1 MTKHAQSERRRQAA
15 LTDLYRWLI
24 VCVGA
29 LAVLHAAWHVRPERL
44 DLGLVVLVVLA
55 ALTSLHLAIPVP
67 RFDTNI
73 TVSDTFIFL
82 ALLLYGEEPAV
93 LLGAAEGIFAGL
105 RASKSKR
112 PVTILF
118 NAAAV
123 ACAVAATGH
132 ALRAIFGEPVNL
144 PNERWP
150 VMATAIGTMALVQ
163 YATHTW
169 LVAIGLAIKT
179 KQPIWRA
186 WHRNYLWSS
195 ITYFVGAATA
205 GAIVWLN
212 ATVGLYALAVA
223 LPTIVILYFTYAN
236 YLEDIR
242 ATAAQAE
249 LAERRRAEQAEQHVR
264 ELSRYI
270 AELEQTT
277 RALEESREHFRYV
290 AFHDV
295 LTGLPNRALF
305 AEHVQLAIERAR
317 RHADQTFA
325 VLFIDLDRFKYIN
338 DCLGHAVGDK
348 LLVATARRL
357 ESCVRQVDTVAR
369 FGGDEFAI
377 LLDRLTS
384 ANEAVG
390 VAERIQEALSV
401 PFQLDRYEAFV
412 TASIGI
418 AFGRDGEYVAPDEII
433 RDADIAMYRAKES
446 GRARYELFDKEMHS
460 RAVSRL
466 RLENDLRRALAKQEF
481 CLHYQPIINL
491 HTGKLAGFEAL
502 ARWQHPERGLVS
514 PVEFI
519 PVAEETGLIV
529 PIGRWMMQEAC
540 HQMSAWHRQSPG
552 NRHLTLSVNLSGKQL
567 AQPDLTDQIEAILNE
582 AGLPARALKL
592 EITET
597 VVMENAESAT
607 AAFDRLRKMGVRL
620 SIDDFGTGYS
630 SLGYLHRFPF
640 DTLKIDR
647 SFIGSI
653 GQSDENLEIVHTI
666 TKLAHNLGMDVVAE
680 GVERA
685 EQVAVLRSLSCHYG
699 QGFFF
704 SKPLDSDA
712 ATQFIELASSDERK
726 PFVPLP
732 PASEDADGVD
742 VPFIM

>member
-1 MTKHAQSERRRQAA
+1 MF
-15 LTDLYRWLI
+15 D
-24 VCVGA
+24 
-29 LAVLHAAWHVRPERL
+29 AAWHLQPGRFDP
-44 DLGLVVLVVLA
+44 GLLVLAALA
-55 ALTSLHLAIPVP
+55 ALTSLYLAIPVP

-82 ALLLYGEEPAV
+82 ALLLYGKESAV
-93 LLGAAEGIFAGL
+93 LLGAVEGIFAGL

-123 ACAVAATGH
+123 ACSVWMTGH
-132 ALRAIFGEPVNL
+132 AMRAAFGEPVDLLN
-144 PNERWP
+144 RSWS
-150 VMATAIGTMALVQ
+150 VVVTAVSAMALVQ

-179 KQPIWRA
+179 GQSLWQAWR
-186 WHRNYLWSS
+186 RNYLWSS

-205 GAIVWLN
+205 SAIVWLN

-264 ELSRYI
+264 ELNRYI

-295 LTGLPNRALF
+295 LTGLANRALF
-305 AEHVQLAIERAR
+305 AEHVRLAIERAR

-325 VLFIDLDRFKYIN
+325 ILFLDLDRFKYIN
-338 DCLGHAVGDK
+338 DCLGHAIGDK
-348 LLVATARRL
+348 LLIATARRL

-377 LLDRLTS
+377 LLDRVTD
-384 ANEAVG
+384 ANEAVR

-401 PFQLDRYEAFV
+401 PFQLDRHEAFV

-418 AFGRDGEYVAPDEII
+418 AFGRNGEYIEPDEII
-433 RDADIAMYRAKES
+433 RDADIAMYRAKEG

-466 RLENDLRRALAKQEF
+466 RLENDLRRALAKREF

-491 HTGKLAGFEAL
+491 QTGRLAGFEAL

-519 PVAEETGLIV
+519 PVAEETGLIIH
-529 PIGRWMMQEAC
+529 IGRWMMQEAC
-540 HQMSAWHRQSPG
+540 RQMDAWHRQSPV
-552 NRHLTLSVNLSGKQL
+552 NRQLTLSVNLSGKQL
-567 AQPDLTDQIEAILNE
+567 TQADLLDQIEAILNE
-582 AGLPARALKL
+582 TGLSARALRL

-597 VVMENAESAT
+597 VVMENADSAA
-607 AAFDRLRKMGVRL
+607 AAFERLRKMGVRL

-647 SFIGSI
+647 SFVGSI
-653 GQSDENLEIVHTI
+653 GRSDENLEIVHTI
-666 TKLAHNLGMDVVAE
+666 TKLAHNLGMEVVAE
-680 GVERA
+680 GVERE
-685 EQVAVLRSLSCHYG
+685 EQAILLRSLSCHYG
-699 QGFFF
+699 QGFLF
-704 SKPLDSDA
+704 SKPLDCA
-712 ATQFIELASSDERK
+712 QATQFIELVSSGEQK
-726 PFVPLP
+726 PFFSLP
-732 PASEDADGVD
+732 PTAEETNGVD
-742 VPFIM
+742 IPFIM